1 MVLAVAIFA
10 VTLLLIIVR
19 PKPLNEGT
27 AAAMGAVTILIAG
40 VISMED
46 IYEVFWATDNI
57 LLFFL
62 GLMVI
67 SAVTDQAGIFKWFA
81 HEAVGLA
88 NGSARRLL
96 LVVFGLGVLITTFFS
111 NDATALIL
119 TPIVFVLITKFKLNP
134 LPYVFACAFIANTA
148 STLLPVSNP
157 VNLLAVDTFRIT
169 LGEYLKFTLL
179 PGLMAITVNVV
190 LFMYIFRNDIRASF
204 SHDDPDPPVKVDAF
218 FVFVSAVLVLTA
230 IGYILTL
237 VYARPASW
245 PAMAGAAAL
254 LAGGAAFRRKEG
266 AATFRRLNLRGVAS
280 GISWS
285 IFIFIFCLALLV
297 RGLEN
302 REVTQVIGEAVTH
315 VSSAGALWAVLA
327 VSFCTAIGANLVN
340 NWSMMMISVSSLASM
355 STTVP
360 SFDRSLIYASVLG
373 ADLGPNITILGSLSS
388 MLWLVLLRQRGL
400 DIRQVQYIK
409 LGLTVMPLMLITSA
423 LCVYIC
429 GRLFG

>member
-1 MVLAVAIFA
+1 MIPAVAIFA
-10 VTLLLIIVR
+10 VTLLLIVLR

-27 AAAMGAVTILIAG
+27 AAAVGAVTILITG
-40 VISMED
+40 IISVED
-46 IYEVFWATDNI
+46 VYEVFWATDNI

-67 SAVTDQAGIFKWFA
+67 SAVTDGAGIFRWCA
-81 HEAVGLA
+81 HQALGLA

-96 LVVFGLGVLITTFFS
+96 LVVFGLGALITTFFS

-148 STLLPVSNP
+148 SVLLPVSNP
-157 VNLLAVDTFRIT
+157 VNLLAVDSFRIT
-169 LGEYLKFTLL
+169 LNEYLRFTLL
-179 PGLMAITVNVV
+179 PGLVAIGVNIA
-190 LFMYIFRNDIRASF
+190 LFMYIFRRDISGSF
-204 SHDDPDPPVKVDAF
+204 SHDDPDPPVRVDGF
-218 FVFVSAVLVLTA
+218 FVFVAVVLALTA
-230 IGYILTL
+230 IGYLLTL

-254 LAGGAAFRRKEG
+254 LAGGAAFRR
-266 AATFRRLNLRGVAS
+266 LDLQGVGS
-280 GISWS
+280 SISWP

-302 REVTQVIGEAVTH
+302 REVTRVIGEAVTH
-315 VSSAGALWAVLA
+315 VSSAGAFWAVIA
-327 VSFCTAIGANLVN
+327 VAICTAIGANLVN
-340 NWSMMMISVSSLASM
+340 NWSMTMISVSSLASM
-355 STTVP
+355 MSTVP
-360 SFDRSLIYASVLG
+360 SFDRSLIYASLLG

-400 DIRQVQYIK
+400 DIHQVQYVK
-409 LGLTVMPLMLITSA
+409 LGLTVMPLMLTTSA
-423 LCVYIC
+423 IC
-429 GRLFG
+429 IYACGWLFG

>member
-1 MVLAVAIFA
+1 MILAVAIFA
-10 VTLLLIIVR
+10 VTLLLIILR

-27 AAAMGAVTILIAG
+27 AAAAGAVTILIAG
-40 VISMED
+40 IISVED
-46 IYEVFWATDNI
+46 VYEVFWATDNI

-179 PGLMAITVNVV
+179 PGLMAITVNIV
-190 LFMYIFRNDIRASF
+190 LFMYIFREDIRASF

-254 LAGGAAFRRKEG
+254 LAGGAAFRRL
-266 AATFRRLNLRGVAS
+266 TLRGVAS
-280 GISWS
+280 GVSWS

-302 REVTQVIGEAVTH
+302 REVTQVIGEAITH
-315 VSSAGALWAVLA
+315 VSSAGAMWAVLA

-360 SFDRSLIYASVLG
+360 SFDRSLIYASLLG

-423 LCVYIC
+423 LCLYIC

>member
-10 VTLLLIIVR
+10 VTLLLIILR

-27 AAAMGAVTILIAG
+27 AAAMGAVTILITG

-46 IYEVFWATDNI
+46 VYQVFWATDNI

-67 SAVTDQAGIFKWFA
+67 SAVTDQAGVFKWFA

-148 STLLPVSNP
+148 SMLLPVSNP
-157 VNLLAVDTFRIT
+157 VNLLAVDSFRIT
-169 LGEYLKFTLL
+169 LGEYLKFALL
-179 PGLMAITVNVV
+179 PSLLAITVNIG
-190 LFMYIFRNDIRASF
+190 LFMYIFRKDIAGSF
-204 SHDDPDPPVKVDAF
+204 SHDDPEPPVKIDAF
-218 FVFVSAVLVLTA
+218 FLFVGAVLVLTA

-245 PAMAGAAAL
+245 PAMAGAVAL
-254 LAGGAAFRRKEG
+254 LAGGFAFRRLK
-266 AATFRRLNLRGVAS
+266 LRVVTS

-297 RGLEN
+297 KGLEN
-302 REVTQVIGEAVTH
+302 KEVTQAIGEAVIDL
-315 VSSAGALWAVLA
+315 SSAGALWAVLA
-327 VSFCTAIGANLVN
+327 VSFATAIGANLVN
-340 NWSMMMISVSSLASM
+340 NWSMMMISISSLTSASM
-355 STTVP
+355 AP
-360 SFDRSLIYASVLG
+360 AFDRSLIYASVLG

-400 DIRQVQYIK
+400 DIHQIQYVK
-409 LGLTVMPLMLITSA
+409 LGLTVMPLMLLSSA
-423 LCVYIC
+423 LSIYVCAW
-429 GRLFG
+429 LFG